1 MINTFLKHLI
11 PTYLA
16 EWKDYGH
23 KHGNFTCLKLSILIK
38 FLILTWTKKGSFL
51 DICDISKIF
60 TWTTKIK
67 SHYKL
72 LKLNNGGI
80 FRILKIIFYLHCEYI
95 YNHIWTW
102 YYLLGAYPTMRVL
115 VKLLSAYKSLSVC
128 LSVCLSLFSD
138 VDLYCALPWS
148 FYCFWLITI
157 FPY

>member
-1 MINTFLKHLI
+1 M
-11 PTYLA
+11 
-16 EWKDYGH
+16 
-23 KHGNFTCLKLSILIK
+23 IK

-115 VKLLSAYKSLSVC
+115 VKLLSAYKSHSLSVS
-128 LSVCLSLFSD
+128 LSYIYIYSLFHSIFSC
-138 VDLYCALPWS
+138 LWLTYMYNFLKFIQS
-148 FYCFWLITI
+148 INTYFWHHIRWI
-157 FPY
+157 YAMPFS